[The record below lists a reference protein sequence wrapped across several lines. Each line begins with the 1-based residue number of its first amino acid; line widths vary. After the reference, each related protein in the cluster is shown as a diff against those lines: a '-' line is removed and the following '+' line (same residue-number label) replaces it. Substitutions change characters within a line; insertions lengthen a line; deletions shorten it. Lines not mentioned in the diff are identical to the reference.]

1 MPEPTFLTDTPPCK
15 LVCLG
20 NLCIDDVVQPD
31 GTERP
36 GSMGG
41 DALYGVLAARLFQP
55 QAQLVAPVG
64 DDLPADILLVAI
76 RAAGLATLGLA
87 ARPVPTLRNRIQ
99 YLTPDER
106 VVTLLSS
113 EQDFE
118 VLSPHGADIPEPY
131 WNAEGF
137 MILAMTLAAQQ
148 DLIATARARRGR
160 SVVLALD
167 PQEEYVAGNE
177 DAILAMLRDV
187 DLFMPSLGEVR
198 ALLGHADARAAAR
211 QFAAFGPSV
220 VVIKMGAA
228 GCLVHDASR
237 GLDLRVAARPV
248 VARDTTGAGDAF
260 CSAFMASYIED
271 PADLRRCAAAG
282 SVAGAIAVGGVG
294 PASLLDATPA
304 QALARRDIALAET
317 P

>member
-1 MPEPTFLTDTPPCK
+1 MPEPTSLTDTPICS

-31 GTERP
+31 GVERP

-64 DDLPADILLVAI
+64 ADLPADILAGI
-76 RAAGLATLGLA
+76 GKAGLSKLGLI

-106 VVTLLSS
+106 IVTLLSS

-118 VLSPHGADIPEPY
+118 VLSPHGVDIPEPF
-131 WNAEGF
+131 WNAKGF

-160 SVVLALD
+160 AVVLALD
-167 PQEEYVAGNE
+167 PQEEYIAGNE
-177 DAILAMLRDV
+177 GAILAMLRDV

-198 ALLGHADARAAAR
+198 ALLGHSDPAAAAR
-211 QFAAFGPSV
+211 QFAARGPSM
-220 VVIKMGAA
+220 VVIKLGAE
-228 GCLVHDASR
+228 GCLVHDAR
-237 GLDLRVAARPV
+237 HGADVRVAAQPV
-248 VARDTTGAGDAF
+248 IAQDTTGAGDAF
-260 CSAFMASYIED
+260 CSAFMACHIED
-271 PADLRRCAAAG
+271 PADLRRSAAAG
-282 SVAGAIAVGGVG
+282 SVAAAIAVSGFG
-294 PASLLDATPA
+294 PAALFDAIPSQA
-304 QALARRDIALAET
+304 QALRDTWLAET
-317 P
+317 S